1 MELALKPVL
10 DFVRDREI
18 QKNIFGEKMKKL
30 KRFLI
35 LLGLLPIA
43 LIAGCG
49 IKNFN
54 PLIPGN
60 SPSVTVTP
68 TTTGT
73 AVTSTPT
80 TTQTCVVSITPK
92 ATATF
97 TPTQACANS
106 TASSTPKA
114 TASITPITT
123 GTCVSP
129 ITLGAAANYVILA
142 GSTITNTGATTLCG
156 NLGLSPG
163 SSVTGA
169 PLLACG
175 GISDVDDLAAVAAKA
190 ALISA
195 YTQSAGL
202 ASTITLPASADIG
215 GLTLYPG
222 VYVDSGVLNI
232 GSNVTLDA
240 QGNPCAIFIFQVA
253 GGLTAST
260 PSVQVILAGG
270 AQASNVYWQ
279 VAGVSALGVSV
290 SFVGTIMDAT
300 AISMGSGAKLT
311 GRALAETEVSLSSD
325 SITLP

>member
-1 MELALKPVL
+1 LEK
-10 DFVRDREI
+10 
-18 QKNIFGEKMKKL
+18 KMKKL

-43 LIAGCG
+43 LMPGCG
-49 IKNFN
+49 LKNFY
-54 PLIPGN
+54 PSIPG

-68 TTTGT
+68 GATGT
-73 AVTSTPT
+73 AATSTPT
-80 TTQTCVVSITPK
+80 STQTCAASTTPK

-97 TPTQACANS
+97 TPTQACANFTS
-106 TASSTPKA
+106 TSTPKA
-114 TASITPITT
+114 TASITVIPTS
-123 GTCVSP
+123 TCGSP

-142 GSTITNTGATTLCG
+142 GTTITNTGATTFCG

-169 PLLACG
+169 PVLACG
-175 GISDVDDLAAVAAKA
+175 GVSDVDDLAAVAARA

-202 ASTITLPASADIG
+202 ASTITLPAGADIG

-222 VYVDSGVLNI
+222 VYGDSGVLNI

-240 QGNPCAIFIFQVA
+240 RGNSCAIFIFQVT
-253 GGLTAST
+253 GGLTVST
-260 PSVQVILAGG
+260 AGVQVILTGG

-300 AISMGSGAKLT
+300 AISMGAGAKLT
-311 GRALAETEVSLSSD
+311 GRALAESEVSLSSD
-325 SITLP
+325 YITQP